1 VVAVAVVVYLVQTTH
16 INLKT
21 LVAVTV
27 ALVLLFSDG
36 LNVTIIAVT

>member
-1 VVAVAVVVYLVQTTH
+1 VAVAVVVHLVQISH

-21 LVAVTV
+21 LVAVTE